1 MTITPSLFD
10 QPDTITV
17 GHIAA
22 LWRRHGCY
30 AKDPQKIIDK
40 AAQLAN
46 IDPHAAAELIADH
59 DPRVITH
66 ENIPQCAGTSSSK
79 SREDTV
85 RSLEEALEDSA
96 SIPLLYPEPTLE
108 DCIRLS
114 QDLESEAGRSLAWLL
129 NRWPHERRVS
139 QAPALGVRDSDVAGS
154 TCLHIG
160 AGVVD
165 RVSTISVWPWA
176 EKESVSVGGVTS
188 EQLLKAG
195 RWFLGRASDMTL
207 TAAAMEEA

>member
-1 MTITPSLFD
+1 MEPTLFETESITLE
-10 QPDTITV
+10 
-17 GHIAA
+17 HIAA
-22 LWRRHGCY
+22 LWRRNGCF
-30 AKDPQKIIDK
+30 AKDPQKIIDE

-46 IDPHAAAELIADH
+46 TDPHAAAELIADH

-85 RSLEEALEDSA
+85 RSLVESLDDPT
-96 SIPLLYPEPTLE
+96 SIPRLYQEPTLE
-108 DCIRLS
+108 DCVRLS
-114 QDLESEAGRSLAWLL
+114 QDLDSEAGRCLAWLL
-129 NRWPHERRVS
+129 NQWPHERRVS
-139 QAPALGVRDSDVAGS
+139 QAPALGSRDSDVAGS

-176 EKESVSVGGVTS
+176 EKESVHVEGVTP
-188 EQLLKAG
+188 EQMIAAG
-195 RWFLGRASDMTL
+195 RWFLGKSIN
-207 TAAAMEEA
+207 

>member
-1 MTITPSLFD
+1 MTTPSLFD

-22 LWRRHGCY
+22 LWHRHGCF
-30 AKDPQKIIDK
+30 AKDPQKIIDE

-46 IDPHAAAELIADH
+46 TDPHAAAELIADH

-85 RSLEEALEDSA
+85 RSLVEALEDPA
-96 SIPLLYPEPTLE
+96 SIPQLCPEPTLE
-108 DCIRLS
+108 DCVRLS
-114 QDLESEAGRSLAWLL
+114 QDLESEAGRCLAWLL
-129 NRWPHERRVS
+129 NQWPHERRVS
-139 QAPALGVRDSDVAGS
+139 QAPALGARDSDVAGS

-160 AGVVD
+160 AVVVD

-176 EKESVSVGGVTS
+176 EKESVHVEGVTPD
-188 EQLLKAG
+188 QMIAAG
-195 RWFLGRASDMTL
+195 RWFLGRAFSS
-207 TAAAMEEA
+207 A